1 MIKRLIELL
10 VIERRIEYIQYES
23 SSRSIYSMKVRQ
35 NRIAHVTALAT
46 RH

>member
-10 VIERRIEYIQYES
+10 IIERRIEYIQYES
-23 SSRSIYSMKVRQ
+23 SSKPIYSMKVRQ
-35 NRIAHVTALAT
+35 NRITHVTALVI